1 MMEDINTLI
10 NKAYRLIMQ
19 YDLKLGELSAN
30 GHSLEVLNS
39 IDTTIFCSIENEISE
54 LMTKNTCYEELIS
67 NPIQATIVFW
77 FMEDLGRMAILTPF
91 INVCNYDRL
100 IYYYACQAI
109 RQANNPEY
117 FKYIIIKILI
127 RYFDRFYQ
135 FVKMYSNVFL
145 KKEENNEEQ
154 QEIYLDL
161 ILISAILSSGDLF
174 FCTHPDLMEVQQ
186 ICSQK
191 LIEKFRGENI
201 DELIK
206 RGKNNQHNLSVI
218 IGQHYHLI

>member
-1 MMEDINTLI
+1 
-10 NKAYRLIMQ
+10 
-19 YDLKLGELSAN
+19 
-30 GHSLEVLNS
+30 
-39 IDTTIFCSIENEISE
+39 
-54 LMTKNTCYEELIS
+54 
-67 NPIQATIVFW
+67 
-77 FMEDLGRMAILTPF
+77 
-91 INVCNYDRL
+91 
-100 IYYYACQAI
+100 
-109 RQANNPEY
+109 
-117 FKYIIIKILI
+117 
-127 RYFDRFYQ
+127 
-135 FVKMYSNVFL
+135 MYSNVFL

-206 RGKNNQHNLSVI
+206 RGKITNTIYLLLSDNI
-218 IGQHYHLI
+218 IILFKYNSINII